1 MCQQHVR
8 CELGKQHLKDTT
20 WSVRLRRI
28 VLTPCLPVCR
38 DIGHTSCVY
47 LNSIDNAHVH
57 ASLAGM
63 VQEGTVEAP
72 SHCLIASEGEGNV
85 GDAPADLA
93 PWALPL
99 DLPGGANEVDSVVVV
114 L

>member
-1 MCQQHVR
+1 MLVT
-8 CELGKQHLKDTT
+8 HLKCGETKCCVT
-20 WSVRLRRI
+20 QTQMYKVAYL
-28 VLTPCLPVCR
+28 
-38 DIGHTSCVY
+38 SCV
-47 LNSIDNAHVH
+47 DNAHVH

-72 SHCLIASEGEGNV
+72 PHCLIASEGEGNV
-85 GDAPADLA
+85 GDTPADFA

-99 DLPGGANEVDSVVVV
+99 DLPGGANEVNSVVVV